1 MLPPSGHILEEPH
14 KGEPDGTTNR
24 ENARPL
30 GRQRG
35 VQMRRRELVL
45 SLMTGMMG
53 ARALRAQQKAMPVIG
68 FLNGA
73 SSAPFADYVAAFR
86 QGLAETGYV
95 EGQNLA
101 IEFRWAEGH
110 YDQLAPL
117 AADLVSRQVAVIA
130 AFGGPLPALAAK
142 TATSTIPIV
151 FNMAGDPVKRG
162 LVASLNRPGGNVT
175 GYNMLGSELDGKR
188 LGLLHD
194 LAPNAGRVAVLL
206 NPKNPNASA
215 QTQDVEAAAH
225 ALGEQITILRA
236 ASEGE
241 LDAALAKSQLAAAGA
256 LLVGGDA
263 FFNSRRD
270 RIVELVA
277 SAALPAIY
285 PGREFVAAGG
295 LMSYATSIGDA
306 YRQVGVYVGRILK
319 GEQPAD
325 LPVMQSSR
333 FELVINLKTAKALD
347 VNVPPILLAQAD
359 EVIE

>member
-1 MLPPSGHILEEPH
+1 VVI
-14 KGEPDGTTNR
+14 
-24 ENARPL
+24 
-30 GRQRG
+30 
-35 VQMRRRELVL
+35 RRRDLIAFAGNAVL
-45 SLMTGMMG
+45 WPP
-53 ARALRAQQKAMPVIG
+53 AAHAQQKVMSVIG
-68 FLNGA
+68 FLGA
-73 SSAPFADYVAAFR
+73 ASPAPFADYVAAFR

-142 TATSTIPIV
+142 AATSTIPIV

-194 LAPNAGRVAVLL
+194 MAPNAGRVAVLL

-215 QTQDVEAAAH
+215 QTQDVEAAARE
-225 ALGEQITILRA
+225 LGEQITILRA

-241 LDAALAKSQLAAAGA
+241 LDAALAKSQLADAGA

-263 FFNSRRD
+263 FLNSRRD

-277 SAALPAIY
+277 SSALPAIY

-295 LMSYATSIGDA
+295 LMSYATSIADA
-306 YRQVGVYVGRILK
+306 YRQIGVYVGRILK

-325 LPVMQSSR
+325 LPVMQPTR
-333 FELVINLKTAKALD
+333 FELVINLKTAKALGIT
-347 VNVPPILLAQAD
+347 VPPILLAQAD